1 MALLLN
7 ILCPMVVH
15 YRLISNCRVISHCR
29 AISQHNSIPIVVRRN
44 VKNIICNAMLLH
56 VATIAIEE
64 HVVYLLLI
72 RRLQLLL
79 FNKVGL
85 GFLKLNLELSVL
97 LFIFRPNKSQNDIIQ
112 FQLANFSL
120 KCLIFQFHLPQHA
133 SSLLARLRVVGSI
146 VLIIS
151 RLLHNSY
158 WSSTF

>member
-1 MALLLN
+1 MTLLLN

-15 YRLISNCRVISHCR
+15 YRLISNCRVVSRCR
-29 AISQHNSIPIVVRRN
+29 AISQHNSILIVVRRN
-44 VKNIICNAMLLH
+44 VKNIICNVMLLH

-72 RRLQLLL
+72 RRLQLL

-85 GFLKLNLELSVL
+85 GFLKLNLELSVF
-97 LFIFRPNKSQNDIIQ
+97 LFIFRPNKSQDDIIQ
-112 FQLANFSL
+112 FQLENFSL
-120 KCLIFQFHLPQHA
+120 ECLIFQFHLPQHA

-151 RLLHNSY
+151 RLSHSSY
-158 WSSTF
+158 WPSTF